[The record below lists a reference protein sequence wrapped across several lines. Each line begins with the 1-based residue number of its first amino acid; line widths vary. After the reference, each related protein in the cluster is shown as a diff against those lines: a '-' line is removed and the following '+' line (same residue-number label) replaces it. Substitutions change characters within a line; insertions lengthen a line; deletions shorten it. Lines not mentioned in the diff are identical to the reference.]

1 MIDCSRFL
9 LEYSD
14 FRDQLVDSELRAKFL
29 DHIECCASCARYDRV
44 VGRGVSLLRE
54 LPEPT
59 PSDDFGARLQHRIFH
74 VDDEMRR
81 VRTFPRSGFAVA
93 ATAVI
98 LLLVS
103 LSPLTR
109 ANPPLTEL
117 PAVMANAPSATVETP
132 ALLRSGPF
140 LSPTMASSRA
150 PSGPSLL
157 TQAPPSSPWLAS
169 GAGGS
174 RMGILT
180 AID

>member
-1 MIDCSRFL
+1 MIDCTRFL

-14 FRDQLVDSELRAKFL
+14 FRDELVDSELRAKFL
-29 DHIECCASCARYDRV
+29 DHIESCASCARYDRV

-54 LPEPT
+54 LPEPV
-59 PSDDFGARLQHRIFH
+59 PSDDFGARLQHRLFH

-103 LSPLTR
+103 LSPLIR
-109 ANPPLTEL
+109 AGTPLTEL
-117 PAVMANAPSATVETP
+117 PAVVANAPSTTAETP

-140 LSPTMASSRA
+140 LTPTPASTGSPARS
-150 PSGPSLL
+150 SLL
-157 TQAPPSSPWLAS
+157 GQAPPSSPWLTS
-169 GAGGS
+169 GAVGS
-174 RMGILT
+174 PRGILT